1 MHEIIKTKYTIT
13 LYPMYTY
20 APPPPP
26 KNNIIIYALVEKLLF
41 NKIDM

>member
-1 MHEIIKTKYTIT
+1 MH
-13 LYPMYTY
+13 
-20 APPPPP
+20 PPPPKKNM

>member
-1 MHEIIKTKYTIT
+1 MH
-13 LYPMYTY
+13 
-20 APPPPP
+20 PPLRKKKM